1 MIVTVECVIDRHIY
15 ISIFTGVIGF
25 IVLIGA
31 HIKRSKYNATASKMV
46 SIGTCRHYNE
56 SHVNIRH
63 LFHFIAPIKIDY
75 ILEWLPR
82 SKTLQMI
89 YN

>member
-31 HIKRSKYNATASKMV
+31 HINRSKYNATASKMV

-56 SHVNIRH
+56 SHVNIS
-63 LFHFIAPIKIDY
+63 HFIAPIKIYY